1 MHETGDRSGR
11 QDRNNV
17 ESTHAMARGAQ
28 DDSVLGSGSEG
39 SLLLVLVRA
48 LETLPDLRFTRLIP
62 RRDD

>member
-1 MHETGDRSGR
+1 
-11 QDRNNV
+11 
-17 ESTHAMARGAQ
+17 
-28 DDSVLGSGSEG
+28 VLGSGSAG